1 MKRGIKYVVLM
12 LVLTVAVGAFA
23 VDKSLT
29 FSSSTS
35 LNGQKIAPGE
45 YKVKYNVTGS
55 TADVQ
60 ILQNKKSVAT
70 ASGQVV
76 EAPNVANRDR
86 LVLRNN
92 GDGTTQLVEIQFANQ
107 KTAIRF
113 GSDASAGN

>member
-1 MKRGIKYVVLM
+1 MTKLTKFAVFM

-23 VDKSLT
+23 GDKSLT

-45 YKVKYNVTGS
+45 YKVKYSVTGS
-55 TADVQ
+55 NADVQ
-60 ILQNKKSVAT
+60 ILQNKKQVAT

-76 EAPNVANRDR
+76 ESPIVASRDR
-86 LVLRNN
+86 VVLQNN
-92 GDGTTQLVEIQFANQ
+92 GDGTSKLVEIQFANQ

-113 GSDASAGN
+113 NTDSGAGN